1 MSEISVL
8 LEKMREQRRRTQDRV
23 QQVTED
29 QMLAKAHYGDRE
41 VNARFFFYR
50 LITHQVEHTVHL
62 TKTLQTLGIVQGE
75 AESILKKLQAASGE
89 LEGMLIGL
97 SDEDLDKI
105 PMEGD
110 WSVREVLEHIIEG
123 EESYSSQIEDSTN
136 SSTG

>member
-1 MSEISVL
+1 MSEISIL

-23 QQVTED
+23 QSVTED
-29 QMLAKAHYGDRE
+29 QMVAKAHYGDRE

-75 AESILKKLQAASGE
+75 AELILKKLQAASGE

-105 PMEGD
+105 PIEGD
-110 WSVREVLEHIIEG
+110 WSVRQVLEHILEG
-123 EESYSSQIEDSTN
+123 EESYSRQIEDSTK
-136 SSTG
+136 